1 MWSNVFYITEEMPV
15 STTVEAGILCDV
27 PLVKNPLQNP
37 ECRKKPFSSGTQ
49 GVKPLVSN

>member
-15 STTVEAGILCDV
+15 STTVESGILCDV
-27 PLVKNPLQNP
+27 PLVKNPLRNP
-37 ECRKKPFSSGTQ
+37 ECTKQPFSSGTQ